1 MKKIILS
8 AALLFTIGLS
18 SCGNKKSDDQIAE
31 QSAQI
36 EELEKKVDT
45 LESVASESSD
55 IATQRQEDFEATDFD
70 FKNETVGINIL
81 ETGFGSDEHSSLFF
95 IEYTAVNNSSDT
107 WEAQQLF
114 FKYIDAYQN
123 DELLVFGTVS
133 DSYKFFF
140 DLAHQLPNEIEPGAE
155 AHAAF
160 IYRFTDANSP
170 IELRFYENDNHDV
183 DPIKILKFEMK

>member
-1 MKKIILS
+1 MKKTMLS
-8 AALLFTIGLS
+8 IAVLLMIGLS
-18 SCGNKKSDDQIAE
+18 GCGNKQNAEKIAGQE
-31 QSAQI
+31 AKI
-36 EELEKKVDT
+36 EELENKVDT
-45 LESVASESSD
+45 LEGLASESSD
-55 IATQRQEDFEATDFD
+55 IVRQRQEDFETTDFD
-70 FKNETVGINIL
+70 FKNKTVGINIL
-81 ETGFGSDEHSSLFF
+81 ETGFGSDEHSNLFF
-95 IEYTAVNNSSDT
+95 VEYTAVNSSDDT
-107 WEAQQLF
+107 LEAQQLF